1 MTDPTIAFREH
12 LIKIGLNKDA
22 DFLQEGIQ
30 LLGQMLMELEVEEKT
45 GAKKHERTPERK
57 NHRNGYRTRTWET
70 RVGEVELQIPKL
82 RKGTYFP
89 SLLEPRKPAEKALL
103 AVVQQAYLKGVSTR
117 KVDALVKELGLTGI
131 DTRCAPEVK
140 AKFRGSA
147 KNWMTWSISFA
158 IDRCKKV
165 IPTCGWM
172 PFMSK

>member
-1 MTDPTIAFREH
+1 MTDPTIASREH

-30 LLGQMLMELEVEEKT
+30 LLSQMLMELEVQDET

-70 RVGEVELQIPKL
+70 RVGEAELKIPKL

-103 AVVQQAYLKGVSTR
+103 AVVQQSLLERSKHPQGGCTR
-117 KVDALVKELGLTGI
+117 EGTGI
-131 DTRCAPEVK
+131 DR
-140 AKFRGSA
+140 
-147 KNWMTWSISFA
+147 
-158 IDRCKKV
+158 DR
-165 IPTCGWM
+165 
-172 PFMSK
+172 